1 MNIHLEEMNASH
13 IDAIAALEKR
23 CFSDPWSKKL
33 FEQELTNERSYYV
46 VLLDDDTV
54 IGYAGFWKIFD
65 EGHIMN
71 IAVAPEYRG
80 QHLSHLL
87 MKAFLEFAAR
97 SEIRYL
103 TLEVREGNIP
113 ARNLYYQYGF
123 EDAGVRKAYYQDNGE
138 NAIIMWADLEK
149 KC

>member
-1 MNIHLEEMNASH
+1 MIIEKMNKAHVAAVAELET
-13 IDAIAALEKR
+13 I
-23 CFSDPWSKKL
+23 CFHDPWSEKSIASEMENDL
-33 FEQELTNERSYYV
+33 ALWLVATEDQQVVGYV
-46 VLLDDDTV
+46 GSQTVLGWTDM
-54 IGYAGFWKIFD
+54 
-65 EGHIMN
+65 MN

-87 MKAFLEFAAR
+87 MKSFLDFAAK
-97 SEIRYL
+97 SDIRYL

-123 EDAGVRKAYYQDNGE
+123 QDAGVRKGYYQDNGE
-138 NAIIMWADLEK
+138 NAIVMWADLEK

>member
-1 MNIHLEEMNASH
+1 MAIRLEEMQSCH

-23 CFSDPWSKKL
+23 CFSDPWSRAL
-33 FEQELTNERSYYV
+33 FQQELDNERSYYV
-46 VLLDDDTV
+46 VLLDDDVV

-87 MKAFLEFAAR
+87 MKSFLDFAVQND
-97 SEIRYL
+97 IRYL
-103 TLEVREGNIP
+103 TLEVREGNVP

-123 EDAGVRKAYYQDNGE
+123 QDAGVRKGYYQDNGE
-138 NAIIMWADLEK
+138 NAIVMWADLGEEK
-149 KC
+149 

>member
-1 MNIHLEEMNASH
+1 MGMQLVEMGPQH

-123 EDAGVRKAYYQDNGE
+123 EDAGVRKGYYQDNGE